1 MVIIIQPAEQPRLA
15 LLQGLLPTPY
25 INQRVRLIVVETVV
39 RATVKRHQQQGP
51 RLFGTNDRQ
60 QALNH
65 PEHLLEMLA
74 VAQNGIG
81 RQQQG
86 IQFATHHVA
95 LELQVAVLLQHL
107 RGQGPILLRHPL
119 HGMVTPKR
127 LMKPRRNA
135 VAVQPRV
142 DVAVVGIQCNDLI
155 LPGLN
160 REQRNIHAVL
170 DADHHLLASGAGLDD
185 DRGLY
190 PLELSLG
197 DADAVALHQPVG
209 AGRVDRQHVGVRLG
223 HPAQIAHRLVREIG
237 IVLTVGIADARQEVV
252 LGKKTL
258 HAVNLAFGGM
268 DEDVVVEQRPIR
280 ADQLAVTLVHLDIR
294 RGKELKAGLS
304 VTHPAIEL
312 LLQRAGRIS
321 LVMPV
326 PGDRENQH
334 IPTHGL
340 AVLFGPKS
348 AGDRIG
354 PVPGVFAQSAMSSV
368 VRSCGRNFRPK
379 AIRDLAGEYFQL
391 TDIQIFGFPLRLF
404 VKILL
409 SPVFPQP
416 RGPQSAACRSSSQ
429 KSHVTAAKVYKMGLT
444 TKNFS

>member
-1 MVIIIQPAEQPRLA
+1 MPEPDVVVIEPPEQARLA
-15 LLQGLLPTPY
+15 LLQRLLPAPY
-25 INQRVRLIVVETVV
+25 VDQGVRLVMIEAVV
-39 RATVKRHQQQGP
+39 RATVERHQQQGP
-51 RLFGTNDRQ
+51 RLFGANNRQ
-60 QALNH
+60 QTLNH
-65 PEHLLEMLA
+65 PEHLPETLA

-95 LELQVAVLLQHL
+95 FELQVAVLLQHL

-119 HGMVTPKR
+119 RRMVTPER
-127 LMKPRRNA
+127 LVKPRRNA

-160 REQRNIHAVL
+160 REQRDVHAVL

-190 PLELSLG
+190 PLELPLG
-197 DADAVALHQPVG
+197 NADAVTLHQPVG
-209 AGRVDRQHVGVRLG
+209 ARRVDWQHVGVGLG
-223 HPAQIAHRLVREIG
+223 HPAQVAHRLVREIG
-237 IVLTVGIADARQEVV
+237 IVLTMGVADARQEVV
-252 LGKKTL
+252 LGKETL

-280 ADQLAVTLVHLDIR
+280 ADQQAAIFMHFDIR
-294 RGKELKAGLS
+294 RGKELEAGLS

-312 LLQRAGRIS
+312 LLQSTGRIP

-326 PGDRENQH
+326 PGDRKNQH
-334 IPTHGL
+334 IPPHGL

-354 PVPGVFAQSAMSSV
+354 PVPGVFAQKCHV
-368 VRSCGRNFRPK
+368 LHRRS
-379 AIRDLAGEYFQL
+379 
-391 TDIQIFGFPLRLF
+391 
-404 VKILL
+404 
-409 SPVFPQP
+409 
-416 RGPQSAACRSSSQ
+416 SAA
-429 KSHVTAAKVYKMGLT
+429 T
-444 TKNFS
+444 TFTSR